1 MNIKKPESTT
11 GLPYANR
18 KVYELIQEVTN
29 GNVRAFAKSIN
40 VSQQRLNRIFC
51 IDKRSGKYPSIS
63 DDIKQGIIDA
73 YDKDEIWFITDKG
86 NTILTGEGEMLK
98 EKQEMPL
105 LSSGKDRAVISY
117 ENGVPYYDEDFVLG
131 FNELGFP
138 ASENPQFLVQMPK
151 YSNATLWCNATGH
164 SMEPEINSGDVIAL
178 KLIEDS
184 SFLLTGDLYAI
195 VTTNGLRTI
204 KRLGKGRD
212 DNHYRLIPTNK
223 DYEEQEIPKK
233 MILKVYKVLG
243 NLHSF

>member
-1 MNIKKPESTT
+1 M
-11 GLPYANR
+11 
-18 KVYELIQEVTN
+18 
-29 GNVRAFAKSIN
+29 
-40 VSQQRLNRIFC
+40 
-51 IDKRSGKYPSIS
+51 
-63 DDIKQGIIDA
+63 
-73 YDKDEIWFITDKG
+73 
-86 NTILTGEGEMLK
+86 
-98 EKQEMPL
+98 L
-105 LSSGKDRAVISY
+105 LSSSCKDRAVINY
-117 ENGVPYYDEDFVLG
+117 EDGVPYYDEDFVLG

-151 YSNATLWCNATGH
+151 YANATLWCNATGH

-212 DNHYRLIPTNK
+212 EDHYRLIPTNK
-223 DYEEQEIPKK
+223 DYEEQEIPKR

>member
-1 MNIKKPESTT
+1 MIKNRLLMYLDFKHLSMREFERRCGLSNGLAARISATTNPSTLRKIESSCD
-11 GLPYANR
+11 L
-18 KVYELIQEVTN
+18 
-29 GNVRAFAKSIN
+29 NVDW
-40 VSQQRLNRIFC
+40 L
-51 IDKRSGKYPSIS
+51 
-63 DDIKQGIIDA
+63 
-73 YDKDEIWFITDKG
+73 
-86 NTILTGEGEMLK
+86 LTGEGEMLMS
-98 EKQEMPL
+98 Q
-105 LSSGKDRAVISY
+105 SSSEDTVINYKD
-117 ENGVPYYDEDFVLG
+117 GVPYYDEDFILG

-138 ASENPQFLVQMPK
+138 SSENPEFLVRMPK

-212 DNHYRLIPTNK
+212 EDHYRLIPTNK
-223 DYEEQEIPKK
+223 DYEEQEIPKR